1 MKTLT
6 QAFWDIIR
14 NLRRAPLLF
23 GTVIF
28 GIAAALCTHLIT
40 FGFIEKLTEDKREY
54 SVYNTVSVIGADS
67 FGQSTFEKITSM
79 PDIKNAF
86 LFFLPK
92 DADYIL
98 VGWYGNEPE
107 NWFPLGEGA
116 FLSGSAEKNEAYV
129 STDIALYDAEKSQSV
144 TIGEK
149 EYEIVGSASLFA
161 FNLMTGMERGASPE
175 LLSCSSFVFVNLEEL
190 LNTDISDACIRVQF
204 DYDADGGKRDFSA
217 AAYELFAEYTEGGTS
232 SEIFTPSDPFR
243 DNMSSNLA
251 SFVAIGC
258 LCLISYM
265 NIIGM
270 YLYHLSLQK
279 RRFRIYMIVGARK
292 KQMLGILICKY
303 AVLFS
308 LSFAVSLALS
318 ALAKPLFER
327 IRISYILTPKAA
339 AAVFLSDFIL
349 TLIICI
355 PKMMKLCGTKYNR
368 CTLRRGN
375 ES

>member
-107 NWFPLGEGA
+107 NWFPLGEGS

-190 LNTDISDACIRVQF
+190 LNTDISDACC
-204 DYDADGGKRDFSA
+204 
-217 AAYELFAEYTEGGTS
+217 LF
-232 SEIFTPSDPFR
+232 
-243 DNMSSNLA
+243 M
-251 SFVAIGC
+251 
-258 LCLISYM
+258 
-265 NIIGM
+265 
-270 YLYHLSLQK
+270 
-279 RRFRIYMIVGARK
+279 
-292 KQMLGILICKY
+292 CK
-303 AVLFS
+303 
-308 LSFAVSLALS
+308 
-318 ALAKPLFER
+318 
-327 IRISYILTPKAA
+327 
-339 AAVFLSDFIL
+339 
-349 TLIICI
+349 
-355 PKMMKLCGTKYNR
+355 
-368 CTLRRGN
+368 
-375 ES
+375 

>member
-28 GIAAALCTHLIT
+28 GISAALCTHLIT

-116 FLSGSAEKNEAYV
+116 FLSGSAEKKRGVCIDRYRAV
-129 STDIALYDAEKSQSV
+129 RRRKV
-144 TIGEK
+144 T
-149 EYEIVGSASLFA
+149 
-161 FNLMTGMERGASPE
+161 ER
-175 LLSCSSFVFVNLEEL
+175 N
-190 LNTDISDACIRVQF
+190 N
-204 DYDADGGKRDFSA
+204 
-217 AAYELFAEYTEGGTS
+217 
-232 SEIFTPSDPFR
+232 
-243 DNMSSNLA
+243 
-251 SFVAIGC
+251 
-258 LCLISYM
+258 
-265 NIIGM
+265 
-270 YLYHLSLQK
+270 
-279 RRFRIYMIVGARK
+279 RRK
-292 KQMLGILICKY
+292 
-303 AVLFS
+303 
-308 LSFAVSLALS
+308 
-318 ALAKPLFER
+318 R
-327 IRISYILTPKAA
+327 IRDSGKHIS
-339 AAVFLSDFIL
+339 VCF
-349 TLIICI
+349 
-355 PKMMKLCGTKYNR
+355 
-368 CTLRRGN
+368 
-375 ES
+375 